1 MNKRIIIT
9 AAVFGALAVVFG
21 AFGAHLLKKILDTD
35 HLATWQTGVQY
46 HFFHTFA
53 LLFLTTFAR
62 YRNNLIN
69 FSSYFFTFG
78 IILFSGSLYLLALKD
93 YFNWTNMGFL
103 GPITPIGGML
113 FILGWLSLLLA
124 AVRDK

>member
-9 AAVFGALAVVFG
+9 AAVFGALAVAFG
-21 AFGAHLLKKILDTD
+21 AFGAHLLKKIIDAD

-46 HFFHTFA
+46 HFLHTFA

-62 YRNNLIN
+62 YKNNLIN
-69 FSSYFFTFG
+69 FSSYCFTFG
-78 IILFSGSLYLLALKD
+78 IILFSGSLYLLSLKD
-93 YFNWTNMGFL
+93 FFGWNHVGYL

-124 AVRDK
+124 AIRDK